1 MTRRAFLEA
10 DHPNRTRPSSRFAPA
25 LRGGAARGSAV
36 VALTGIAL
44 ALIAPSAGR
53 SQTATAATGTD
64 DQPLPT
70 RIVIDVNA
78 PTRALYRIA
87 IPNLLGDPVQGMQ
100 TAEVLRND
108 LRLISLFNV
117 LNQQSFI
124 ANLQQEGLG
133 ITEAP
138 WSSVGAQ
145 GVVKGSLSGGT
156 CEMRFYEL
164 ARGATPL
171 LTKTYKSGDMRAN
184 MHDFGNEL
192 LRVLTGK
199 VGGFGTRITYAR
211 KVGPGRKD
219 IYVADFDGYHPGRVS
234 SGKGNAMLPSFGPGG
249 VWYSVLNPL
258 GSFITNVAQHERPI
272 IKSDGLN
279 TGSAICNGR
288 VVFSSTRDGNSE
300 LYSSNFDGG
309 DVKRLTNN
317 PAIDVSP
324 ACGPGGQIAFVSTR
338 HGGPQIFLM
347 SMSGGE
353 PKRITYKGSHNQTPA
368 FCPDP
373 DNPLVAFAGRDGGG
387 WDIFTV
393 SLKTGG
399 YTRLTQG
406 QGTNQDPAF
415 SPDCRMMMFSSSR
428 GGLFISNPEGL
439 NQTKILSGPFTTVR
453 WRTRK

>member
-1 MTRRAFLEA
+1 MTRS
-10 DHPNRTRPSSRFAPA
+10 PSLSPKTSHVRMLA
-25 LRGGAARGSAV
+25 RGAAVAALAAV
-36 VALTGIAL
+36 AF

-53 SQTATAATGTD
+53 SQTTSGPQ

-70 RIVIDVNA
+70 RIVIDIDS

-87 IPNLLGDPVQGMQ
+87 IPNLLGGDGSSGMLA
-100 TAEVLRND
+100 AEVLRND
-108 LRLISLFNV
+108 LRLVSLFNV
-117 LNQQSFI
+117 LNPASFI

-145 GVVKGSLSGGT
+145 GVVKGSISGGAV
-156 CEMRFYEL
+156 ELRLYEL
-164 ARGATPL
+164 ARGANPTL
-171 LTKTYKSGDMRAN
+171 SKTYRGGDMRAN
-184 MHDFGNEL
+184 MHDFANEL
-192 LRVLTGK
+192 LRVLNGPK
-199 VGGFGTRITYAR
+199 PGGFGTRITYAR
-211 KVGPGRKD
+211 KIGPGRKD
-219 IYVADFDGYHPGRVS
+219 IYVADFDGHKPGRVS

-258 GSFITNVAQHERPI
+258 GSFITNVASKERPV
-272 IKSDGLN
+272 IKSEGLN
-279 TGSAICNGR
+279 TGSAICGGR

-300 LYSSNFDGG
+300 LYSANPDGS
-309 DVKRLTNN
+309 DVRRLTNN

-338 HGGPQIFLM
+338 HGAPQIFLM
-347 SMSGGE
+347 SSGGGE

-373 DNPLVAFAGRDGGG
+373 DLPLVGFAGRDGGG

-393 SLKTGG
+393 NLKTGA

-406 QGTNQDPAF
+406 QGSNQDPAF
-415 SPDCRMMMFSSSR
+415 SPDCRMVMFASSR
-428 GGLFISNPEGL
+428 GGLYISNPEGL
-439 NQTKILSGPFTTVR
+439 NQTKILSGALTTVR